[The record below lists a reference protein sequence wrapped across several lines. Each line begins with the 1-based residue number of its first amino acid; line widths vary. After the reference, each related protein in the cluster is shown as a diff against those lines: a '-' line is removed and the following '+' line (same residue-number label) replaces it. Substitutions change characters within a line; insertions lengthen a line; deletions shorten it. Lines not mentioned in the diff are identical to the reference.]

1 MIATPTATVSKFEHD
16 LLVILRYL
24 LGRAAPQQTLLLIT
38 SKHDAPQCL
47 SRDCVRLVQ
56 DSLAKGSV
64 LHLTRIGGWRNERF
78 LEGGLPVGGRIW
90 DRVPIDSRRL
100 VFSKHSLNF
109 LLWLTAEKVD
119 SSSDKWLSI
128 ADATPGDELF
138 FALAYER
145 LRNEPD
151 IVSALKLRN
160 AFANNPFCWLFSPQ
174 DFVGEGEAKPPSF
187 EPLFAGAR
195 AAILECLQPVLAK
208 HWTASERQKEAIT
221 DWQTMR
227 RIGTAEVAM
236 LANVLAAAEKANR
249 SDLARF
255 VLRAMAA
262 VMHGHYPDAK
272 YWTGGLTA
280 NPPTRLADRIAIQRN
295 ALAFPQQAETLARWD
310 RLARSIGF
318 FDDGYAASQLWKEEY
333 ESANGGE
340 ILAKS
345 KRALDQLEPLK
356 T

>member
-1 MIATPTATVSKFEHD
+1 MTAPPVAVTKFEHD

-24 LGRAAPQQTLLLIT
+24 LGWAAPQQALLLIT
-38 SKHDAPQCL
+38 SKQDAPKCL

-56 DSLAKGSV
+56 DSLAKGCV

-78 LEGGLPVGGRIW
+78 LERDQPVGGRIW
-90 DRVPIDSRRL
+90 DRVPLESRRL
-100 VFSKHSLNF
+100 AFSKHSLNF
-109 LLWLTAEKVD
+109 LLWLTSVKVD
-119 SSSDKWLSI
+119 SSSDQWLSI
-128 ADATPGDELF
+128 SDTTPGDELF
-138 FALAYER
+138 FSLAYER
-145 LRNEPD
+145 LRSEPD

-160 AFANNPFCWLFSPQ
+160 AFANNPFCWLVSPQ
-174 DFVGEGEAKPPSF
+174 DFIGEGEAKPPSF
-187 EPLFAGAR
+187 EPLFSGAR

-208 HWTASERQKEAIT
+208 LWTASERQKEAIT
-221 DWQTMR
+221 DWQAMR
-227 RIGTAEVAM
+227 RVGTAEVAM
-236 LANVLAAAEKANR
+236 LANFLSAAEKANR
-249 SDLARF
+249 TDLARF
-255 VLRAMAA
+255 VLRSMAA
-262 VMHGHYPDAK
+262 VMQGHYPDATF
-272 YWTGGLTA
+272 WTGGLAA

-310 RLARSIGF
+310 RLARSIGY

-333 ESANGGE
+333 ETANGGE